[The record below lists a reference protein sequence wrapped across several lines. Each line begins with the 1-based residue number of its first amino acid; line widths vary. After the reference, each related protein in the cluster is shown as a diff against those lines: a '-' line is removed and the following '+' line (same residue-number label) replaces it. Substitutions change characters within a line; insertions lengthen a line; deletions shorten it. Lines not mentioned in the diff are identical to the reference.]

1 MIQYQMIKQSGAWL
15 IRARDTSYDTHYWW
29 LCGDQLSWGQA
40 IETLDQLIADDRA
53 EGERVKGYV
62 LNTHNHWLP
71 LEDIR
76 RLSINGR
83 FQILN
88 PHLKGAAH

>member
-1 MIQYQMIKQSGAWL
+1 MIQYRMIKQSGAWF
-15 IRARDTSYDTHYWW
+15 ICARDTAIDSHHWE
-29 LCGDQLSWGQA
+29 LCADQLSWGQA

-53 EGERVKGYV
+53 EGEHVRGYV
-62 LNTHNHWLP
+62 LNTHNRWLP

-88 PHLKGAAH
+88 PHLKGAIQ